1 LTISAK
7 DVQDVKINNFV
18 IFAKDAADSE
28 ASLFDDVQPYYG
40 DGNIPSIGWAV
51 VNSTD
56 GLFKNVEVNVTSS
69 NVKGEA
75 GLINTITLA
84 QNPESQVTNVK
95 ANVTAMEQKALSAIE
110 AYNVKKHNNVAG
122 TPVFKLINNSEVA
135 RSIKFTEC
143 GTPALTYEQ
152 QKNANYGSKINV
164 LNGNALVG
172 TFDCFYTVEE

>member
-1 LTISAK
+1 
-7 DVQDVKINNFV
+7 
-18 IFAKDAADSE
+18 
-28 ASLFDDVQPYYG
+28 
-40 DGNIPSIGWAV
+40 
-51 VNSTD
+51 
-56 GLFKNVEVNVTSS
+56 LFKNIEVNVTSS

-95 ANVTAMEQKALSAIE
+95 ATVAAMEQTALNAIE
-110 AYNVKKHNNVAG
+110 AYSQKKHNNVAG
-122 TPVFKLINNSEVA
+122 TPVFKLINNSKVA